1 MLWFTLSRNEEQ
13 TLAVQIEEE
22 LRKRILA
29 SQLRENEKLPSS
41 RELAHSLGVSRNTVN
56 EAYEQLLMEGYI
68 YRIPRSGTYVSK
80 GLAFKKERR
89 QLPPFEKQIH
99 QPEEPII
106 DFKASQPALDHFPR
120 QAWANTYK
128 QVCLTANED
137 VFGYQSALGH
147 VQLREAIAN
156 YLGRLR
162 GVEALPDQIVITT
175 GATQALSLLTTLLQ
189 TVGEK
194 VCVEDPVTEEMRSIF
209 TEAGAKIEPIHTDE
223 HGINPAHLPK
233 NHKPR
238 FVFTIPSHQFPLGAI
253 LPVKRR
259 IELVEYAR
267 RMETYIIEDDYDS
280 EFIYEGTP
288 VQAMQSLDTEHVIYL
303 GTFSKILSPS
313 LRIGYMVLPYHL
325 VERAKKQ
332 KWFTDR
338 HTSSL
343 EQVAL
348 AMFIKEGLFEK
359 HIRRMKK
366 LYAKRRKVL
375 VEAIQATFS
384 QCDIIGQAAGMHLV
398 VRFNNVNRIHA
409 HDLVNHHVH
418 AIIVEH
424 FSIEKG
430 QHQNELVLGYGHLQE
445 EDILEGIK
453 RLKKSTHFMCCR
465 IRRVVVYIR

>member
-1 MLWFTLSRNEEQ
+1 MLWFALARNEEQ

-89 QLPPFEKQIH
+89 HIPQFEKQIH
-99 QPEEPII
+99 QSEGTMI
-106 DFKASQPALDHFPR
+106 DFKASQPALDYFPR

-128 QVCLTANED
+128 QVCLTADET

-175 GATQALSLLTTLLQ
+175 GATQALSFLTKLLQ
-189 TVGEK
+189 PVGEK

-209 TEAGAKIEPIHTDE
+209 TEAGAQIEPIQTDE
-223 HGINPAHLPK
+223 YGIKPVQLPK

-267 RMETYIIEDDYDS
+267 KMETYIIEDDYDS

-313 LRIGYMVLPYHL
+313 LRIGYMVLPFHL
-325 VERAKKQ
+325 VESARKQ

-348 AMFIKEGLFEK
+348 ATFIQEGLFEK

-375 VEAIQATFS
+375 VEAINATFS
-384 QCDIIGQAAGMHLV
+384 QCDILGQAAGMHLV
-398 VRFNNVNRIHA
+398 VRFNDRKRIQA
-409 HDLVNHHVH
+409 DDLVKHQVN
-418 AIIVEH
+418 AIIVDD
-424 FSIEKG
+424 FSIKKG
-430 QHQNELVLGYGHLQE
+430 HHLNELVLGYGHLHE
-445 EDILEGIK
+445 EDIQEGIK
-453 RLKKSTHFMCCR
+453 RLKKALTSCNTE
-465 IRRVVVYIR
+465 